1 MFKMEKAYDVKRYT
15 VRFNNDGETGVFAV
29 DIIADEMN
37 TIVIEQLRG
46 TCVKLSYLSKLIED
60 NLIPELIEYF
70 NEKLIGYYTDYYTVN
85 ASGHLT
91 FVERYE
97 KLWKGNYK
105 RIGAYSVYTTS
116 LDKLIDGLSLPVD
129 YFAALI
135 EFLKGTQEDQDQV
148 TFEIT
153 SVKNIN
159 MYTSKWL
166 GEEDEAKREN
176 EIDLLLGNEDIEDI
190 VVPDLTDEEEI

>member
-1 MFKMEKAYDVKRYT
+1 MFKMEKAYEVKRYT
-15 VRFNNDGETGVFAV
+15 VRFNNDSETGVFAV

-60 NLIPELIEYF
+60 NLIPEL
-70 NEKLIGYYTDYYTVN
+70 NEKLNGYYTDYYTVN
-85 ASGHLT
+85 ASGHWT
-91 FVERYE
+91 FIQRYE

-176 EIDLLLGNEDIEDI
+176 EIDLLLGNEDITI
-190 VVPDLTDEEEI
+190 PDLTDEEEI

>member
-1 MFKMEKAYDVKRYT
+1 MFKMEKAYEVKRYT

-37 TIVIEQLRG
+37 TIMIHQLCG
-46 TCVKLSYLSKLIED
+46 TCMKLSYIPQMIES
-60 NLIPELIEYF
+60 NLIPELNGMISSYSV
-70 NEKLIGYYTDYYTVN
+70 DYYTVN
-85 ASGHLT
+85 ESGHWV

-97 KLWKGNYK
+97 KVWKGNYK
-105 RIGAYSVYTTS
+105 RIDAYSVYTTS

-129 YFAALI
+129 YFAVLI
-135 EFLKGTQEDQDQV
+135 EFLKGTQEDQDQDQV
-148 TFEIT
+148 TFEVT
-153 SVKNIN
+153 SVRNLN

-176 EIDLLLGNEDIEDI
+176 EIVLLLGNEDIEDI

>member
-1 MFKMEKAYDVKRYT
+1 MFRMEKAYEVKRYT
-15 VRFNNDGETGVFAV
+15 VRFEGSNEVGTFAV

-60 NLIPELIEYF
+60 NLIPEL
-70 NEKLIGYYTDYYTVN
+70 NEKLNGYYTDYYTVN

-176 EIDLLLGNEDIEDI
+176 EIQLILED
-190 VVPDLTDEEEI
+190 EI